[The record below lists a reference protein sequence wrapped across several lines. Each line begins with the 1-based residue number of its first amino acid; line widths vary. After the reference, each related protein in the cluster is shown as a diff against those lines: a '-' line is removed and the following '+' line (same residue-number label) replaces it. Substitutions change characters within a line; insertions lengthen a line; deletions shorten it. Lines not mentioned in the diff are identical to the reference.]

1 MIMVTVDELYSNPP
15 SIEDAIAV
23 RIANVISNRIREVH
37 FIKKGK
43 SAEILLSDF
52 YLEENVNAVDVSLN
66 LGDLEK
72 IENILKKYPNIGPRY
87 SQRENNFVKK

>member
-1 MIMVTVDELYSNPP
+1 MIMVTVDELYGNPP

-37 FIKKGK
+37 FIKEEK

-52 YLEENVNAVDVSLN
+52 YLEDNVDV
-66 LGDLEK
+66 EK
-72 IENILKKYPNIGPRY
+72 ILLKIIELFSEAKFGISFDIQNPFSPITF
-87 SQRENNFVKK
+87 SW